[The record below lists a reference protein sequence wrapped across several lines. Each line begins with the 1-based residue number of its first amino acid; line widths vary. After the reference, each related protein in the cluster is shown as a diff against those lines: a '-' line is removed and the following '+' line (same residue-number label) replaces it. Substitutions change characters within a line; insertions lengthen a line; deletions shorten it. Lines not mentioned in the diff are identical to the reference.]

1 MSEEEKYNELMA
13 SNIKQ
18 HKAQS
23 IILVINENSKLVKAD
38 WLLRKIN

>member
-13 SNIKQ
+13 YNIKQ